1 MICWQDKD
9 FPHNY
14 FYKEMREYI
23 VIVQT
28 VSQLRITE
36 IQRGEISAFW
46 VSEDRL
52 YRGCLSSSAC
62 SVISV
67 VSNSLRPPDCSPPGF
82 LSMRILQ
89 ARILEQV
96 AMPSSRGSSR
106 TQGSNPGLLH
116 CKRILHRLRR
126 WRPCYLLW
134 VCFKAASFE
143 ALQALVWNSGTW

>member
-89 ARILEQV
+89 ARILEWV

-106 TQGSNPGLLH
+106 TRDGIHVSCVSCTG
-116 CKRILHRLRR
+116 
-126 WRPCYLLW
+126 WW
-134 VCFKAASFE
+134 VLYHLEASFQKNYNPDDSHKFPKDFP
-143 ALQALVWNSGTW
+143 AFHFSC